1 MAGVLHPQNGRIA
14 DRGHDLPPGCKPRP
28 RGPAVFV
35 ARDGKTKHRTPLC
48 PKLSSNEYW
57 MLGSEE
63 AIYVYGERWCETCRM
78 HDISTDESGWT
89 DPRYQRGESA

>member
-1 MAGVLHPQNGRIA
+1 MAASLHPQNGRIPA
-14 DRGHDLPPGCKPRP
+14 RGRDLPPGCKPRP
-28 RGPAVFV
+28 RFPPVFV
-35 ARDGKTKHRTPLC
+35 GRDGDEKHRTPLC
-48 PKLSSNEYW
+48 PELSDGEYR

-78 HDISTDESGWT
+78 SELSSDGSGWT